1 MTLLYLWGDYNK
13 TMKIRFMIIVLIAAI
28 CSCNSPKDST
38 YNQQGGE
45 PDPSLSRPGKGYQ
58 SVGHQERKTP
68 KTENRNQRKHEFAH
82 PYIPSINANL
92 NEVKFFES
100 PYNPPPK
107 EQRQYRMGFD
117 ARTARYINWELNL
130 THNAPG
136 KPVSVQVDSEWF
148 KSGVAFYR
156 YTTNYT
162 IQSDWTY
169 SYNSHGY
176 SMAPWSQGIYR
187 VELSIGGQK
196 IASEYFDV
204 YNADCSGDISLP
216 DTNKVDELRRQA
228 ESYRN
233 SGNDSQYQDALLQL
247 AIALHN
253 RAGQCYINGSV
264 DAAVQDF
271 TEAIQFLPDFP
282 MAYYHRGLALMDLKR
297 PKDALADFDEAI
309 NLKQEAE
316 YYAARGRAQFELE
329 NDSDALDDLNRAID
343 LDSNQPEFYHDRGIV
358 QYYLSDDKNALQD
371 LNQASTMYQSQ
382 KQQDK
387 YQVVASDIDILEGRK
402 QGYLKLYDTG
412 RAFTMAKIKTD

>member
-1 MTLLYLWGDYNK
+1 
-13 TMKIRFMIIVLIAAI
+13 MKIRFMIIALIATI

-38 YNQQGGE
+38 YNQQAGE

-58 SVGHQERKTP
+58 SAGHQERKTP
-68 KTENRNQRKHEFAH
+68 KTENRNQSKHEFAH
-82 PYIPSINANL
+82 PYIPSINANIS
-92 NEVKFFES
+92 EVKFFES
-100 PYNPPPK
+100 PYNPQPK

-136 KPVSVQVDSEWF
+136 NPVSFQVDSEWF
-148 KSGVAFYR
+148 KSGELFYR
-156 YTTNYT
+156 YTINYT

-176 SMAPWSQGIYR
+176 SMAPWTQGIYR
-187 VELSIGGQK
+187 VDLSIGGQK

-204 YNADCSGDISLP
+204 YNADCSGDISLA
-216 DTNKVDELRRQA
+216 DTSKVNELRRQA

-233 SGNDSQYQDALLQL
+233 SGSDSQYQDALLQL

-253 RAGQCYINGSV
+253 RAGQCYINGNV

-297 PKDALADFDEAI
+297 TKDALADFDAAIKFKEEAD
-309 NLKQEAE
+309 

-343 LDSNQPEFYHDRGIV
+343 LDSKQPEFYHDRGIV

-371 LNQASTMYQSQ
+371 LNQAATMYQSQ
-382 KQQDK
+382 NQQDK

-402 QGYLKLYDTG
+402 QGYLKLYDSG